1 MTVTGYN
8 TYVQD
13 IKNEMLEAADK
24 NLNSQKQYAFVT
36 INNGMDKFIQFAMEI
51 FEEFGYIVHWYH
63 YGPEALEQLDI
74 ELEIDDLTPH
84 YEEVFVFEKGKLDFV
99 FIRAAAISMRNLMEL
114 ANPHSICVLGNDECI
129 ARLFTLAALDENR
142 KTLILPFGKESGYGC
157 IFESD
162 MSFIV
167 DSRYHINCYPIHKPI
182 VKIFP
187 WTTINDDNREV
198 YDITEEIILRVIQNV
213 C

>member
-1 MTVTGYN
+1 
-8 TYVQD
+8 
-13 IKNEMLEAADK
+13 
-24 NLNSQKQYAFVT
+24 
-36 INNGMDKFIQFAMEI
+36 
-51 FEEFGYIVHWYH
+51 
-63 YGPEALEQLDI
+63 
-74 ELEIDDLTPH
+74 
-84 YEEVFVFEKGKLDFV
+84 
-99 FIRAAAISMRNLMEL
+99 MRNLMEL
-114 ANPHSICVLGNDECI
+114 ANPHSICVLGNDEFI
-129 ARLFTLAALDENR
+129 TRLFTLTALDENR
-142 KTLILPFGKESGYGC
+142 KTLVLPFGKESGYNC

-198 YDITEEIILRVIQNV
+198 YDIAEEIILRVIQNV